1 MGADA
6 KTGEGD
12 DEHLT
17 GHEVGT
23 DDKARVDA
31 FVAGLGIEQARLTRS
46 AAVQLISQ
54 DASRQRPAHD
64 QKPIVIAGD
73 MVINS
78 PRSERTFKSQKLLTP
93 LRYATRTSIL
103 SSQRPGANLSL
114 ARGQYSDTLM
124 NALVAHLRNR
134 QSCPGAGVRTGPA
147 SRIASIA
154 FTSGLMLALGPI
166 WLPYAFLQD
175 WHPRATSIVV
185 TSPVHGNPGHDWHD
199 RRAHLHV
206 M

>member
-1 MGADA
+1 MLFPSALNHSHRVRVGADA

-12 DEHLT
+12 DEHLR

-31 FVAGLGIEQARLTRS
+31 FVAGLGIDEARLTRS
-46 AAVQLISQ
+46 AAVRLISR
-54 DASRQRPAHD
+54 DVSRQRPAHD
-64 QKPIVIAGD
+64 QKRIVIAGD

-114 ARGQYSDTLM
+114 ARGHYGDTLV

-134 QSCPGAGVRTGPA
+134 QSCPGAGRIQA
-147 SRIASIA
+147 RHRRIASIA
-154 FTSGLMLALGPI
+154 TIRGGLMLAAGHRSGCRTL
-166 WLPYAFLQD
+166 AR
-175 WHPRATSIVV
+175 WHPRNI
-185 TSPVHGNPGHDWHD
+185 D
-199 RRAHLHV
+199 RR
-206 M
+206 